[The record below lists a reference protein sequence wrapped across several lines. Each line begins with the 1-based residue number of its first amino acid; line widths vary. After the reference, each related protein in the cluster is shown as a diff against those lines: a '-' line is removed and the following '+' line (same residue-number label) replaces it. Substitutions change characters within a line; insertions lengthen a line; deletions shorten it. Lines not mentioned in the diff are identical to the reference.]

1 MPVRSLRVSLCAISS
16 CAFPSAVV
24 LACVLLLFS
33 APAWAAPIS
42 APHLKVD
49 LVAQDASITPGRT
62 LQAGLKFDLEKGW
75 HVYWINPGDS
85 GEPPTVEWKLPV
97 GFQAGAIEWPA
108 PGRLPIPPLM
118 DYGYEDQVLFM
129 VSIQPPAGLKPGT
142 TIPLAAT
149 VKWIVCRETCI
160 PGHGEVA
167 LSLPVSGDA
176 AKPSADHDLFAK
188 TKESLPRPA
197 PRTWKQ
203 SVLARKDVFVLTL
216 RTGKR
221 VANATFFPKDED
233 QIENAAPQ
241 QVHSEAT
248 AIHIDLKKSEQLLK
262 PITRLR
268 GVVLLDGKA
277 YEVDAPVVAWHNHVA
292 RS

>member
-62 LQAGLKFDLEKGW
+62 FQAGLKFDLEKGW

-203 SVLARKDVFVLTL
+203 SVLTRKDVFVLTL

-268 GVVLLDGKA
+268 GVVLLGGKA
-277 YEVDAPVVAWHNHVA
+277 YEIDAPVVAWHNHVA

>member
-1 MPVRSLRVSLCAISS
+1 MRTRCPHKKDCPRPPRVTSRRPNYRENQRFTSS
-16 CAFPSAVV
+16 
-24 LACVLLLFS
+24 
-33 APAWAAPIS
+33 
-42 APHLKVD
+42 
-49 LVAQDASITPGRT
+49 ASITPGRT
-62 LQAGLKFDLEKGW
+62 FQAGLKFDLEKGW

-203 SVLARKDVFVLTL
+203 SVLTRKDVFVLTL

>member
-1 MPVRSLRVSLCAISS
+1 MPVCSLRASWALSLGI
-16 CAFPSAVV
+16 V
-24 LACVLLLFS
+24 LEYVLLLFS

-42 APHLKVD
+42 AAHLKVD
-49 LVAQDASITPGRT
+49 LVAQDASITPGRIF
-62 LQAGLKFDLEKGW
+62 QSGLKFDLEKGW

-85 GEPPTVEWKLPV
+85 GEPPAVEWKLPA

-118 DYGYEDQVLFM
+118 DYGYEDQVLFI
-129 VSIQPPAGLKPGT
+129 VPIQAPAGLKPGT

-167 LSLPVSGDA
+167 LSLLVSSDA

-203 SVLARKDVFVLTL
+203 SALARKDAFVLIL

-221 VANATFFPKDED
+221 VANAMFFPRDED

-241 QVHSEAT
+241 QVHSDAT
-248 AIHIDLKKSEQLLK
+248 GVHIDLKKSEQLLK

-277 YEVDAPVVAWHNHVA
+277 YEVDAPVVVQSSHAA
-292 RS
+292 RP